1 MRYVGE
7 RGNCQERV
15 MTTAPPAVPTDY
27 ATLTVAQQNAFWLNE
42 FKAYR
47 GTVTPA
53 WVKSNADLKPY
64 AGMTAVQMYQALASK
79 YPKAT
84 PQQRG
89 STVYQVWLGAGL
101 AQAVGG
107 VAVAAGT
114 ATGAVNTGVLTGLPS
129 WQTAIGAFIGDL
141 TSASLWIRAAKII
154 GGGAILLVGVAKLSG
169 AGGIAAKAVKAA
181 PLL

>member
-1 MRYVGE
+1 MSA
-7 RGNCQERV
+7 
-15 MTTAPPAVPTDY
+15 APPSVPTDY

-42 FKAYR
+42 FKAYG

-107 VAVAAGT
+107 VVT
-114 ATGAVNTGVLTGLPS
+114 ATGAATGAVATGVATGIPS
-129 WQTAIGAFIGDL
+129 WEGAIGSFLGDL

-154 GGGAILLVGVAKLSG
+154 GGGAILLIGVAKLSG
-169 AGGIAAKAVKAA
+169 AGGIAAKVVKAA